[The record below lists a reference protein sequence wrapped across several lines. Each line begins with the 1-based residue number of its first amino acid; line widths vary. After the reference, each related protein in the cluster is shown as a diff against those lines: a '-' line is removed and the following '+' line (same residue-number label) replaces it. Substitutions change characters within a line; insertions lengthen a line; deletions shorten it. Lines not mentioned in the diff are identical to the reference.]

1 MRKRNIL
8 VMLAIAVVSAIS
20 LATLVVDAEAR
31 IGGGR
36 SFGSRG
42 SRSFSRPASPNYQ
55 QRPSQ
60 MQQQRP
66 AAAPYQAAS
75 QQSGGF
81 MRSMMGGIA
90 GGLLGGML
98 FRSLGMAG
106 NGGMGGGGFGLFE
119 FVLLAGIAYMIY
131 RFVQKRRAEAAYA
144 GNSLP
149 GSEPA
154 RFEASQPEAAAAT
167 APGCNETDAGISH
180 IRQMDVTFDE
190 QQFCDAAMDM
200 FFRVQGAWMNRDL
213 APVAVMLAPQ
223 IRQALQ
229 SDLDALLREKRTNRL
244 ENIAVRT
251 VEIAEVWQE
260 RGEDFITVKI
270 YANLLD
276 YTVDERTGD
285 VLSGSRTEPVKFN
298 EYWTFTRPVGNNPWR
313 LSAIHQAE

>member
-8 VMLAIAVVSAIS
+8 VMMAIAVVSAIG

-66 AAAPYQAAS
+66 ATAPYQAAP

-149 GSEPA
+149 GNEPA
-154 RFEASQPEAAAAT
+154 RFEASQSEPAAAAT
-167 APGCNETDAGISH
+167 SGYNDTDTGISH

-190 QQFCDAAMDM
+190 HQFCDAAMDM

-229 SDLDALLREKRTNRL
+229 SDLDTLLRDKRTNRL
-244 ENIAVRT
+244 ENIAVRK
-251 VEIAEVWQE
+251 VEVVEAWQE
-260 RGEDFITVKI
+260 SGQDFITTMI

-276 YTVDERTGD
+276 YTTDDASGQV
-285 VLSGSRTEPVKFN
+285 VSGSKTDPVKFE
-298 EYWTFTRPVGNNPWR
+298 EYWTFTRPVGPNPWQ
-313 LSAIHQAE
+313 LSAIDQK

>member
-1 MRKRNIL
+1 
-8 VMLAIAVVSAIS
+8 MLAIAVVSAIS

-60 MQQQRP
+60 MQQRP
-66 AAAPYQAAS
+66 AAAPYQAAP

-167 APGCNETDAGISH
+167 APGCNEMDAGISH

-200 FFRVQGAWMNRDL
+200 FFKVQGAWMNRDL

-244 ENIAVRT
+244 ENIAVRK
-251 VEIAEVWQE
+251 VEVVEAWQE
-260 RGEDFITVKI
+260 SGQDFITTMI

-276 YTVDERTGD
+276 YTTDDASGQV
-285 VLSGSRTEPVKFN
+285 VSGSKTDPVKFE
-298 EYWTFTRPVGNNPWR
+298 EYWTFTRPVGPNPWQ
-313 LSAIHQAE
+313 LSAIDQK